1 MDMLEVG
8 RGLSEEEDNTHFAMW
23 CMMSSPLLIGCD
35 MTQIPG
41 TALALLKNTDL
52 IGLNQDPLAL
62 QAQVVKRTNGCYLL
76 VKDTNTLRGNTR
88 ACAVYNPTD
97 AAVTVTFD
105 FLDLDLGGKVKVR
118 DLCQQKDLGNFTG
131 DFTVQVPAHGT
142 RVYALEAEK
151 RYEKTVYEAETA
163 WLSAYQELA
172 NNQAVKTGIYEEMDA
187 CSGGAKAG
195 WLGCSDK
202 NDLQWRNV
210 YSEEGGEYVMTL
222 SYVCGENRNVYV
234 AVNDE
239 EAVKLTLKSGGWSTL
254 KTTQLHVKLNPGMNR
269 VRLYNTSGWMPDIDC
284 MTLQKEGSFDILNH
298 QLESMKDKARN
309 SLVLAVNESVK
320 KMLTDALEQADQVV
334 QEEVAI
340 ETAIKQ
346 LQSAIEAEEAVRTQV

>member
-1 MDMLEVG
+1 MDYCGAEPGYNSEGLDLPEENRYREIYQAIVNTGRKDVRLNVCRWAFPGTWVHDVATSWRTTGDINMSWNSVKSIISENLYLSAYATEGKFNDMDMLEVG

-163 WLSAYQELA
+163 WLSAY
-172 NNQAVKTGIYEEMDA
+172 
-187 CSGGAKAG
+187 
-195 WLGCSDK
+195 
-202 NDLQWRNV
+202 
-210 YSEEGGEYVMTL
+210 
-222 SYVCGENRNVYV
+222 
-234 AVNDE
+234 
-239 EAVKLTLKSGGWSTL
+239 
-254 KTTQLHVKLNPGMNR
+254 
-269 VRLYNTSGWMPDIDC
+269 
-284 MTLQKEGSFDILNH
+284 
-298 QLESMKDKARN
+298 
-309 SLVLAVNESVK
+309 
-320 KMLTDALEQADQVV
+320 
-334 QEEVAI
+334 
-340 ETAIKQ
+340 
-346 LQSAIEAEEAVRTQV
+346 